1 LPGKAQENH
10 RPESLLN
17 GQGPKAFQ
25 FFFLFWKSMKG
36 NDRIFASPRE
46 VHGGVYQIGSS
57 GLTSPKDCCVY
68 LLDLGDL
75 ILIDAG
81 AGGSVP
87 ALLENIESL
96 GFGHRPITAV
106 VATHC
111 HIDHVGGI
119 PELRER
125 TGCQIIA
132 HRLDAGPMEEGDSAK
147 TAADWYQM
155 SFPPTSVDYKLNEVR
170 EVLKFG
176 KGEILC
182 LHTPGHTP
190 GSISIILDRD
200 GKRVL
205 FGQDIHGPFS
215 ASFGSDL
222 ATWKKS
228 MGILLGL
235 KADILCEGHF
245 GIIQPEGEVEKYIR
259 NYLEIYK

>member
-1 LPGKAQENH
+1 MNH
-10 RPESLLN
+10 L
-17 GQGPKAFQ
+17 
-25 FFFLFWKSMKG
+25 
-36 NDRIFASPRE
+36 RE
-46 VHGGVYQIGSS
+46 VHGGVYLIGSS
-57 GLTSPKDCCVY
+57 ELTSAEDCCVY

-81 AGGSVP
+81 AGKSVC

-96 GFGHRPITAV
+96 GFGHRPIAAV

-111 HIDHVGGI
+111 HIDHIGGI

-132 HRLDAGPMEEGDSAK
+132 HRLDAEAIEKGDSVK
-147 TAADWYQM
+147 TAADWYRM
-155 SFPPTSVDYKLNEVR
+155 HLPPTSVDYKLNEVR
-170 EVLKFG
+170 EVLKFE

-215 ASFGSDL
+215 DSFGSDL
-222 ATWKKS
+222 GAWKRS

-235 KADILCEGHF
+235 KADILCEGHL
-245 GIIQPEGEVEKYIR
+245 GIIQPEAEVERYIR
-259 NYLEIYK
+259 NYLEMYQKGLLPIEGIRI